1 MASSTNTLSTSSLHH
16 LISFCSIKL
25 KPTNYLIWRTQMS
38 QLIQVMRLIYII
50 TEPPKGIY
58 STRQTT
64 EKAVADEKE
73 ESMYLIVGCSTAKKM
88 WECLEEAYLQAT
100 KDKEFQLKQKLQS
113 VKLGTETIDEYIK
126 EFKGICDDLVAI
138 HNPVD
143 EDSKVINFARGL
155 GLKYKTFMTVM
166 LGRGRGNYSQR
177 RGNNNFNFRG
187 RDFKPAGQGTCSYDS
202 RNGPGP
208 QNIPSS
214 RSHERNNI
222 DACQI
227 CARNNHTALKCFY
240 KWDYSY
246 QAADEL
252 PQASTATNLQN
263 TIDDTLYVDS
273 GASSHM
279 THNSG
284 FLTDLKHYNGPDK
297 IIIGNGSKLDITHV
311 GNISGPGLK
320 LKEVLVVPKI
330 NKKLLSVR
338 KLAKDN
344 CCTLE
349 FDETNFVVKDKKTM
363 TLLPKGTKKNRLYAL
378 EDNNLYALTAA
389 HDWNTLS
396 SLVLK
401 MVTQFVKLYGE
412 QPDYNS
418 VKMFGCRCFP
428 YIKGSNKFSPKTY
441 PCVFIG
447 YNSLH
452 KGYSCYHPPTMR
464 VYISRHVMFDEN
476 TLPYVSPN
484 QSQTNIYVSAHLAT
498 FVESFSKLQAHDN
511 SDSGEVHAS
520 STHVNGDNV
529 VTTHIPVDDESTI
542 DLSGAESDAEKQVE
556 CNDPYSSIKALA
568 VDFGSASG
576 NEEHVALTGPVN
588 EYHQIT
594 ILVDI
599 HVDYQSNNATLQST
613 TSVDV
618 LVEKEINAF
627 HTNKKWILEPKSP
640 DINLVGPKWV
650 FKTKLNPDGTI
661 DSYKARL
668 IARGFSQLEDID
680 LEKLL
685 ALWLKTTTIRVVLSI
700 IISSSKADSS
710 LFTLQAHKGSI
721 FLLLYV
727 DDIIITGVEVKY
739 FDEGIHLSQS
749 KYAAELLDKTE
760 MTLAKVVATHLAQK
774 HGLHEAVESLVD
786 ASFYRM
792 IVGNFQYLTLTRLDI
807 THVVNLAS
815 QFMQNSNSEHLQGVK
830 RVLRYIKGTLHFEL
844 RIISQSPYR
853 LYGYL
858 DADWGVC
865 TTTRR
870 STTSYN
876 IYLDANCISWTSKK
890 QSTVARSSAQVKY
903 RALASTASEMTWII
917 YLLHDLGA
925 FLQSVFAEFRS
936 KPGVTVPLLT
946 SLSGSVKGS

>member
-1 MASSTNTLSTSSLHH
+1 MAFSAQ
-16 LISFCSIKL
+16 
-25 KPTNYLIWRTQMS
+25 R
-38 QLIQVMRLIYII
+38 
-50 TEPPKGIY
+50 
-58 STRQTT
+58 
-64 EKAVADEKE
+64 
-73 ESMYLIVGCSTAKKM
+73 
-88 WECLEEAYLQAT
+88 
-100 KDKEFQLKQKLQS
+100 
-113 VKLGTETIDEYIK
+113 
-126 EFKGICDDLVAI
+126 
-138 HNPVD
+138 
-143 EDSKVINFARGL
+143 
-155 GLKYKTFMTVM
+155 
-166 LGRGRGNYSQR
+166 GRGRGNYSQR

-202 RNGPGP
+202 RNGLGP

-252 PQASTATNLQN
+252 PQALTATNLQN

-279 THNSG
+279 THNSD

-344 CCTLE
+344 CCTLK

-363 TLLPKGTKKNRLYAL
+363 TLLPKGTKMNRLYAL

-389 HDWNTLS
+389 HDWNT
-396 SLVLK
+396 
-401 MVTQFVKLYGE
+401 
-412 QPDYNS
+412 
-418 VKMFGCRCFP
+418 CFP

-452 KGYSCYHPPTMR
+452 KGYSYYHPPTMR

-484 QSQTNIYVSAHLAT
+484 QSQTNIYVSPHLAT
-498 FVESFSKLQAHDN
+498 FVESFSKLQTHDN

-529 VTTHIPVDDESTI
+529 VTTHILLDDESTI
-542 DLSGAESDAEKQVE
+542 DLSGAESDAEEQVE
-556 CNDPYSSIKALA
+556 CNDPYSSIEALA

-599 HVDYQSNNATLQST
+599 HVDHQSNNATLQST

-618 LVEKEINAF
+618 PVETQGEGHHLSFVARSNKDILREPNTTKEKLKSPHWLATIQKEINDF

-640 DINLVGPKWV
+640 DINLVGSKWV

-661 DSYKARL
+661 DRYKARL
-668 IARGFSQLEDID
+668 VARGFSQLEDID

-685 ALWLKTTTIRVVLSI
+685 ALC
-700 IISSSKADSS
+700 KADSS

-721 FLLLYV
+721 FLLLYM
-727 DDIIITGVEVKY
+727 DDIIITGSNPSHFSELVRQLGKKFAMKDLGPLHFFLGVEVKY

-786 ASFYRM
+786 ASFYRI
-792 IVGNFQYLTLTRLDI
+792 IVGSFQYLILTRLDI

-830 RVLRYIKGTLHFEL
+830 RVLR
-844 RIISQSPYR
+844 

-870 STTSYN
+870 STTGYN

-903 RALASTASEMTWII
+903 RALTSTASDMTWII
-917 YLLHDLGA
+917 YLLHVLGA
-925 FLQSVFAEFRS
+925 FFQSVFAEFRS
-936 KPGVTVPLLT
+936 KPGVTVHLLT